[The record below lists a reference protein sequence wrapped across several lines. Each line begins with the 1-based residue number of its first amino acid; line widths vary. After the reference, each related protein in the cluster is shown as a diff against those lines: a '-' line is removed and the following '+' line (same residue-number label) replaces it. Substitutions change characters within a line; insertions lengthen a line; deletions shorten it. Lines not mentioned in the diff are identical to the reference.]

1 MRAFS
6 KSTPA
11 GTASSSTR
19 TRKASRTRTG
29 VDGISLPF
37 RGLGLKLFL
46 AIVLVVAATL
56 GGSLGLIRLRASQA
70 ADAAID
76 RGLQS
81 TQSAIEDALAGRS
94 RGLQQLAQVLA
105 QVPTYIS
112 RIDEALRTG
121 NRANLLD
128 QADEFRIQGDAAWA
142 LITDQ
147 AGVLQ
152 ATSRSPEAFGDSLG
166 QSELVGRALSGES
179 NEGIWVESTAAG
191 DSMFQAVAVPLA
203 APRAPVSGALVMA
216 VPLDGA
222 LAERLKRQTAS
233 EVVFIAFDT
242 LGVAQVAASTLLPG
256 TIDSALRERYPA
268 TGAAPDSV
276 PSRLRVEAGGLTWVA
291 AAGPLMTASGL
302 IVGEYAG
309 LRAREAELAPFS
321 ALQQSILYAFLG
333 ALAIGLVISLVLARQ
348 ITRPVRQLVSM
359 TRDVA
364 AGRYS
369 GTVDIRSRDEI
380 GELAEA
386 FQGMLAE
393 LREKQRLVEFLGG
406 TSARTVR
413 VVSPP
418 AATAPV
424 GGSAQLGPGTV
435 LANRYEIRQQLGAG
449 GMGVVYRAHD
459 RELKE
464 TIAIKTLRPEL
475 VGDAN
480 LLERFKQE
488 IRLARRIS
496 HPNVVRT
503 HDLGE
508 ADGLYFITMEFVE
521 GTSLEELI
529 TKRGALPL
537 NVTLTIGRQLCRALE
552 VAHGQGVVHRDI
564 KPQNLVVDSQGF
576 LKVMDFGIA
585 RLVEGRQPGAGLTAD
600 GTIIGTPEYMAPE
613 QLMGH
618 QVDGRA
624 DLYAAGLVLFE
635 CATGRRLFSGGSFA
649 TVLMRQVQEPPTD
662 PRTVVPGLPDAFAVL
677 VLKALA
683 KEPAERF
690 QSATEFYQALD
701 RIRV

>member
-1 MRAFS
+1 
-6 KSTPA
+6 
-11 GTASSSTR
+11 
-19 TRKASRTRTG
+19 
-29 VDGISLPF
+29 
-37 RGLGLKLFL
+37 
-46 AIVLVVAATL
+46 
-56 GGSLGLIRLRASQA
+56 
-70 ADAAID
+70 
-76 RGLQS
+76 
-81 TQSAIEDALAGRS
+81 
-94 RGLQQLAQVLA
+94 
-105 QVPTYIS
+105 
-112 RIDEALRTG
+112 
-121 NRANLLD
+121 
-128 QADEFRIQGDAAWA
+128 
-142 LITDQ
+142 
-147 AGVLQ
+147 
-152 ATSRSPEAFGDSLG
+152 
-166 QSELVGRALSGES
+166 
-179 NEGIWVESTAAG
+179 
-191 DSMFQAVAVPLA
+191 
-203 APRAPVSGALVMA
+203 
-216 VPLDGA
+216 
-222 LAERLKRQTAS
+222 
-233 EVVFIAFDT
+233 
-242 LGVAQVAASTLLPG
+242 
-256 TIDSALRERYPA
+256 
-268 TGAAPDSV
+268 
-276 PSRLRVEAGGLTWVA
+276 
-291 AAGPLMTASGL
+291 MTASGL

-418 AATAPV
+418 AATALV
-424 GGSAQLGPGTV
+424 AGSAQLGPGTV

>member
-1 MRAFS
+1 
-6 KSTPA
+6 
-11 GTASSSTR
+11 
-19 TRKASRTRTG
+19 
-29 VDGISLPF
+29 
-37 RGLGLKLFL
+37 
-46 AIVLVVAATL
+46 
-56 GGSLGLIRLRASQA
+56 
-70 ADAAID
+70 
-76 RGLQS
+76 LQS

-147 AGVLQ
+147 SGVLQ
-152 ATSRSPEAFGDSLG
+152 ASSRSPEAFGDSLG
-166 QSELVGRALSGES
+166 ESELVGRALSGET

-242 LGVAQVAASTLLPG
+242 LGLAQVAASTLPPG

-276 PSRLRVEAGGLTWVA
+276 PSRLRVEAGGFTWIA

-321 ALQQSILYAFLG
+321 ALQRSILYAFLG

-348 ITRPVRQLVSM
+348 ITRPVRQLVAM

-386 FQGMLAE
+386 FQSMLAE

-413 VVSPP
+413 VVTPP
-418 AATAPV
+418 AATVAG

-435 LANRYEIRQQLGAG
+435 LANRYEIRQPLGAG

-618 QVDGRA
+618 PVDGRA

-649 TVLMRQVQEPPTD
+649 TVLMRQVQEAPTD
-662 PRTVVPGLPDAFAVL
+662 PRTVVPGLPDAFAIL

-701 RIRV
+701 RIRA

>member
-1 MRAFS
+1 
-6 KSTPA
+6 
-11 GTASSSTR
+11 
-19 TRKASRTRTG
+19 
-29 VDGISLPF
+29 
-37 RGLGLKLFL
+37 
-46 AIVLVVAATL
+46 VAATL

-81 TQSAIEDALAGRS
+81 TQSAIDDALAGRS

-147 AGVLQ
+147 SGVLQ
-152 ATSRSPEAFGDSLG
+152 ASSRSPEAFGDSLG
-166 QSELVGRALSGES
+166 ESELVGRALSGES

-222 LAERLKRQTAS
+222 FAERLKRQTAS
-233 EVVFIAFDT
+233 EVIFIAFDT
-242 LGVAQVAASTLLPG
+242 LGVAQVAASTLPPG

-276 PSRLRVEAGGLTWVA
+276 PSRLRVEAGGFTWIA

-309 LRAREAELAPFS
+309 LRAREAELAPFGG
-321 ALQQSILYAFLG
+321 LQRSILYAFLG

-386 FQGMLAE
+386 FQSMLAE

-418 AATAPV
+418 AATVAV

-618 QVDGRA
+618 PVDGRA

-690 QSATEFYQALD
+690 QTATEFYQALD